1 MTLSHE
7 PITRVDF
14 SPSRGTMTLLARDF
28 LSNSWTEDLKV
39 IRVAVVDDH
48 PHVAIALRA
57 LLDETPDIQLVAES
71 RRGRD
76 VAALVRR
83 ARPDVLLLDLFIEPE
98 FDALATVRCLR
109 TDFPDLKIC
118 LLSAYLDPAVVR
130 DLLQAG
136 VYGYILKDDDYVS
149 RIDTIVRDLADGE
162 IYLSPQAYAAL
173 AQATRAQGKDKEQL
187 LSEREVEILRLAK
200 RGLPNPQIAQSL
212 HISPGTVRNHLST
225 IYRKLGV
232 HSRHEAL
239 QVADEQH
246 LI

>member
-1 MTLSHE
+1 M
-7 PITRVDF
+7 
-14 SPSRGTMTLLARDF
+14 
-28 LSNSWTEDLKV
+28 

-71 RRGRD
+71 RRGSD

-83 ARPDVLLLDLFIEPE
+83 TRPDVLLLDLFIEPE
-98 FDALATVRCLR
+98 FDALATARRLR
-109 TDFPDLKIC
+109 ADFPDLKIC
-118 LLSAYLDPAVVR
+118 LLSAYLEPGRVR

-149 RIDTIVRDLADGE
+149 RIDTIIRDLADGRV
-162 IYLSPQAYAAL
+162 YLSPQAYEAL
-173 AQATRAQGKDKEQL
+173 AEATRAEGVESP
-187 LSEREVEILRLAK
+187 LSEREVEILRLAQ

-212 HISPGTVRNHLST
+212 HISPGTVRNHLSA

-239 QVADEQH
+239 QIAEERH

>member
-1 MTLSHE
+1 M
-7 PITRVDF
+7 
-14 SPSRGTMTLLARDF
+14 
-28 LSNSWTEDLKV
+28 

-71 RRGRD
+71 RRGGD

-83 ARPDVLLLDLFIEPE
+83 ARPHVLLLDLFIEPE
-98 FDALATVRCLR
+98 FDALSVVRRLR
-109 TDFPDLKIC
+109 ADFPDLKIC
-118 LLSAYLDPAVVR
+118 LLSAYLEPALVR

-149 RIDTIVRDLADGE
+149 RVDTIIRDLADGQ
-162 IYLSPQAYAAL
+162 IYLSPQAYEAL
-173 AQATRAQGKDKEQL
+173 AQATRAESAESL

-200 RGLPNPQIAQSL
+200 RGLPNPQIARSL
-212 HISPGTVRNHLST
+212 HISPGTVRNHLSA

-239 QVADEQH
+239 QVADERH

>member
-1 MTLSHE
+1 M
-7 PITRVDF
+7 V
-14 SPSRGTMTLLARDF
+14 
-28 LSNSWTEDLKV
+28 
-39 IRVAVVDDH
+39 RVAVVDDH

-57 LLDETPDIQLVAES
+57 LLDESPDIQLVAES
-71 RRGRD
+71 RRGGD

-98 FDALATVRCLR
+98 FDALAAVRRLR
-109 TDFPDLKIC
+109 ADFPDLKIC
-118 LLSAYLDPAVVR
+118 LLSAYLEPALVR

-149 RIDTIVRDLADGE
+149 RIDSIVRDLADGE

-173 AQATRAQGKDKEQL
+173 AQVTRGEGGGKEQL

-200 RGLPNPQIAQSL
+200 RGLRNPQIAQSL

-239 QVADEQH
+239 QIVDERH

>member
-1 MTLSHE
+1 M
-7 PITRVDF
+7 
-14 SPSRGTMTLLARDF
+14 
-28 LSNSWTEDLKV
+28 

-57 LLDETPDIQLVAES
+57 LLDETHDIQLVAES
-71 RRGRD
+71 RRGGD

-83 ARPDVLLLDLFIEPE
+83 ARPHVLLLDLFIEPE
-98 FDALATVRCLR
+98 FDALAAVRRLR
-109 TDFPDLKIC
+109 ADFPDLKIC
-118 LLSAYLDPAVVR
+118 LLSAYLEPALVR

-149 RIDTIVRDLADGE
+149 RVDTIIRDLADGQV
-162 IYLSPQAYAAL
+162 YLSPQAYEAL
-173 AQATRAQGKDKEQL
+173 AQATRAESAESL

-200 RGLPNPQIAQSL
+200 RGLPNPQIARSL
-212 HISPGTVRNHLST
+212 HISPGTVRNHLSA

-239 QVADEQH
+239 QVADERH

>member
-1 MTLSHE
+1 M
-7 PITRVDF
+7 
-14 SPSRGTMTLLARDF
+14 
-28 LSNSWTEDLKV
+28 

-57 LLDETPDIQLVAES
+57 LLDEATDIQLVAEA
-71 RRGRD
+71 RRGGD
-76 VAALVRR
+76 VAALVRKS
-83 ARPDVLLLDLFIEPE
+83 RPNVLLLDLFIEPE
-98 FDALATVRCLR
+98 FDALSAVRRLR
-109 TDFPDLKIC
+109 ADFPDLKIC
-118 LLSAYLDPAVVR
+118 LLSAYLEPSLVQ

-149 RIDTIVRDLADGE
+149 RIGAIIRDLADGE

-173 AQATRAQGKDKEQL
+173 AQATRIGGEGKKQL
-187 LSEREVEILRLAK
+187 LSERETEILRLAK

-212 HISPGTVRNHLST
+212 HISPGTVRNHLSA
-225 IYRKLGV
+225 IYRKLDV

-239 QVADEQH
+239 RIAEEQH

>member
-1 MTLSHE
+1 M
-7 PITRVDF
+7 
-14 SPSRGTMTLLARDF
+14 
-28 LSNSWTEDLKV
+28 

-48 PHVAIALRA
+48 PHVAIALRT
-57 LLDETPDIQLVAES
+57 LLEGVPDIQLVAES
-71 RRGRD
+71 RRGSEL
-76 VAALVRR
+76 ASLVRHT
-83 ARPDVLLLDLFIEPE
+83 RPDVLLLDLLIEPD
-98 FDALATVRCLR
+98 FDALSAVRGLR
-109 TDFPDLKIC
+109 ADFPNLKIC
-118 LLSAYLDPAVVR
+118 LLSAYLEPSLVH

-149 RIDTIVRDLADGE
+149 RIDNIIRDLFDGE
-162 IYLSPQAYAAL
+162 IYLSPQAYEAL
-173 AQATRAQGKDKEQL
+173 ARATRAEAEQQP

-225 IYRKLGV
+225 IYRKLDV

-239 QVADEQH
+239 QEAEKRQ